1 MSPTM
6 NLSPTTS
13 SNSVASLHALFA
25 QLSTKGETNLH
36 KKLTSLFAKL
46 PGRDLEKLKTDF
58 GLYALRH
65 QKPPALAAGRT
76 PWATWLI
83 LGGRGAGKTRAGA
96 EWVRDV
102 ACNDAQ
108 ARIALVGE
116 TEHDVRAVMVEGV
129 SGLLSVHPHWERPT
143 WQPSLRRLAWKNGAV
158 AEIFSAENYESLRG
172 PQFTAAWC
180 DELAKWRQAEA
191 TFDMLQFGLRLGER
205 PRQVIT
211 TTPRPIALLKN
222 LMADPSTA
230 LTRAG
235 TVANALNLS
244 ASFVEQVFTRYKGTR
259 IGRQELDGEIVEERA
274 DALWTRA
281 GLESCRV
288 AAAPEL
294 TRIVVAI
301 DPPASSK
308 RGADACGIVAAGR
321 AGDGTIYVI
330 EDASIAGATPQGWAS
345 RAITLWR
352 KHAADMLIAEVNQ
365 GGEMVSA
372 VLRSIDSGVP
382 VTTTRAT
389 RGKYHRAEPVSQMY
403 EQGRVKHAGNFPELE
418 DEMCDFGLD
427 GLSSGHSPDRLDA
440 LVWAVAGLTFAAR
453 PEPRIRRL

>member
-1 MSPTM
+1 MSSDERL
-6 NLSPTTS
+6 LSVLRLLSKLEPDDRAAVLAALPPDVIDIFHS
-13 SNSVASLHALFA
+13 DFDLFA
-25 QLSTKGETNLH
+25 HAHQRPPD
-36 KKLTSLFAKL
+36 FAAD
-46 PGRDLEKLKTDF
+46 GR
-58 GLYALRH
+58 
-65 QKPPALAAGRT
+65 
-76 PWATWLI
+76 PWRTWLI

-96 EWVRDV
+96 EWVRHV
-102 ACNDAQ
+102 ACSDAK

-116 TEHDVRAVMVEGV
+116 TEHDVRSVMIEGA
-129 SGLLSVHPHWERPT
+129 SGLMAVHPRSEKLQWYPT
-143 WQPSLRRLAWKNGAV
+143 RRRIEWPNGAI
-158 AEIFSAENYESLRG
+158 AEVFSSENHEGLRG

-211 TTPRPIALLKN
+211 TTPRPIVLLKK
-222 LMADPSTA
+222 LMADPTTA

-244 ASFVEQVFTRYKGTR
+244 ASFVEQVFARYKGTR
-259 IGRQELDGEIVEERA
+259 LGRQELDGEIVEERA

-288 AAAPEL
+288 AAPPEL

-321 AGDGTIYVI
+321 AGDGTLYVL
-330 EDASIAGATPQGWAS
+330 EDGSIAGASPQGWAS

-352 KHAADMLIAEVNQ
+352 KYEADALIAEINQ

-389 RGKYHRAEPVSQMY
+389 RGKYHRAEPVSQLY
-403 EQGRVKHAGNFPELE
+403 EQGRVKHAGNFPALE

-440 LVWAVAGLTFAAR
+440 LVWAVAALTFAAR
-453 PEPRIRRL
+453 PEPRIRQL

>member
-1 MSPTM
+1 MSPTP
-6 NLSPTTS
+6 NPSPTMS
-13 SNSVASLHALFA
+13 SSSDETLLALFERF
-25 QLSTKGETNLH
+25 STNGEAELHENL
-36 KKLTSLFAKL
+36 TRLFAKL
-46 PGRDLEKLKTDF
+46 PGRNLEKLRTEF
-58 GLYALRH
+58 GLYALKH
-65 QKPPALAAGRT
+65 QTTPSLANSGA
-76 PWATWLI
+76 PWTTWLI

-96 EWVRDV
+96 EWVRHI
-102 ACNDAQ
+102 ACRDAK

-129 SGLLSVHPHWERPT
+129 SGLLSVHPYWERPN
-143 WQPSLRRLAWKNGAV
+143 WQPSLRRIEWKNGAV

-211 TTPRPIALLKN
+211 TTPRPIALLKK

-244 ASFVEQVFTRYKGTR
+244 ASFVEQVFARYKGTR

-288 AAAPEL
+288 DAAPEL

-321 AGDGTIYVI
+321 AGDGAIYVI

-352 KHAADMLIAEVNQ
+352 KYEADALIAEVNQ

-372 VLRSIDSGVP
+372 VLKSIDSAVP

-403 EQGRVKHAGNFPELE
+403 EQGRVKHAGNFPALE

-440 LVWAVAGLTFAAR
+440 LVWAVAALSFAAR
-453 PEPRIRRL
+453 PMPRIRRL

>member
-1 MSPTM
+1 LKD
-6 NLSPTTS
+6 LSKLEPDDRLAVLAGLPQEMADAF
-13 SNSVASLHALFA
+13 NADFDLFA
-25 QLSTKGETNLH
+25 HAHQRPPTAAANGE
-36 KKLTSLFAKL
+36 
-46 PGRDLEKLKTDF
+46 
-58 GLYALRH
+58 
-65 QKPPALAAGRT
+65 
-76 PWATWLI
+76 PWRTWLI

-96 EWVRDV
+96 EWVRRIAKADRH
-102 ACNDAQ
+102 

-116 TEHDVRAVMVEGV
+116 TEHDVRSVMIEGA
-129 SGLLSVHPHWERPT
+129 SGLIAVHPRSEGLKWYPT
-143 WQPSLRRLAWKNGAV
+143 RRRIEWPNGAI
-158 AEIFSAENYESLRG
+158 AEVFSSENYESLRG

-211 TTPRPIALLKN
+211 TTPRPIAFLKK

-244 ASFVEQVFTRYKGTR
+244 VAFVEQVFARYNGTR

-288 AAAPEL
+288 SAPPEL

-330 EDASIAGATPQGWAS
+330 EDASLAGATPQGWAS

-352 KHAADMLIAEVNQ
+352 KYEADALIAEVNQ

-389 RGKYHRAEPVSQMY
+389 RGKYHRAEPVSQLY
-403 EQGRVKHAGNFPELE
+403 EQGRVKHAGNFPALE

-440 LVWAVAGLTFAAR
+440 LVWAVAALTFAAR
-453 PEPRIRRL
+453 PMPRIRRL

>member
-1 MSPTM
+1 MT

-13 SNSVASLHALFA
+13 TSSVPSLHAHFA
-25 QLSTKGETNLH
+25 QFSTNGEAALHENL
-36 KKLTSLFAKL
+36 KRLFEKL
-46 PGRDLEKLKTDF
+46 PGRKLEKLKTDF

-65 QKPPALAAGRT
+65 QKAPALAAGGA
-76 PWATWLI
+76 PWRTWLI

-96 EWVRDV
+96 EWVRHV
-102 ACNDAQ
+102 ACHDAQ

-129 SGLLSVHPHWERPT
+129 SGLLGVHPTWERPT
-143 WQPSLRRLAWKNGAV
+143 WQPSLRRLEWQNGAV

-211 TTPRPIALLKN
+211 TTPRPIALLKTI
-222 LMADPSTA
+222 MADPATV

-259 IGRQELDGEIVEERA
+259 LGRQELDGEIVEERA

-321 AGDGTIYVI
+321 ASDGTVYVI

-345 RAITLWR
+345 RAIALWR
-352 KHAADMLIAEVNQ
+352 KYEADALIAEINQ

-372 VLRSIDSGVP
+372 VLKSIDSGVP

-389 RGKYHRAEPVSQMY
+389 RGKYHRAEPVSQLY
-403 EQGRVKHAGNFPELE
+403 EQGRVKHAGNFPSLE

-440 LVWAVAGLTFAAR
+440 MVWAVAGLTFAAR

>member
-1 MSPTM
+1 MLAALLP
-6 NLSPTTS
+6 NEVEIL
-13 SNSVASLHALFA
+13 NSDFCLFA
-25 QLSTKGETNLH
+25 HE
-36 KKLTSLFAKL
+36 
-46 PGRDLEKLKTDF
+46 
-58 GLYALRH
+58 H
-65 QKPPALAAGRT
+65 QKPPDLAADGK
-76 PWATWLI
+76 PWRTWLI

-96 EWVRDV
+96 EWVRGIAKADG
-102 ACNDAQ
+102 A

-116 TEHDVRAVMVEGV
+116 TEHDVRSVMIEGA
-129 SGLLSVHPHWERPT
+129 SGLMAVHPRSERLKWYPT
-143 WQPSLRRLAWKNGAV
+143 RRRVEWPNGAI
-158 AEIFSAENYESLRG
+158 AEVFSSENHEGLRG

-211 TTPRPIALLKN
+211 TTPRPIALLRKI
-222 LMADPSTA
+222 MADPATV

-244 ASFVEQVFTRYKGTR
+244 ASFVEQVFAQYKGTR
-259 IGRQELDGEIVEERA
+259 LGRQELDGEIVEERA

-281 GLESCRV
+281 GLEGCRV
-288 AAAPEL
+288 TAPPEL

-321 AGDGTIYVI
+321 AGDGTVYVI

-345 RAITLWR
+345 RAISLWR
-352 KHAADMLIAEVNQ
+352 KYEADALIAEINQ

-372 VLRSIDSGVP
+372 VLKSIDGGVP

-389 RGKYHRAEPVSQMY
+389 RGKYHRAEPVSQLY
-403 EQGRVKHAGNFPELE
+403 EQGRVKHAGNFPSLE

-440 LVWAVAGLTFAAR
+440 MVWAVAALTFAAR

>member
-1 MSPTM
+1 M
-6 NLSPTTS
+6 LR
-13 SNSVASLHALFA
+13 SLPPQLLAALD
-25 QLSTKGETNLH
+25 
-36 KKLTSLFAKL
+36 
-46 PGRDLEKLKTDF
+46 RDFITL
-58 GLYALRH
+58 AHRH
-65 QKPPALAAGRT
+65 QEPPAHARNGGDWT
-76 PWATWLI
+76 TWLM
-83 LGGRGAGKTRAGA
+83 LGGRGAGKTRLGA
-96 EWVRDV
+96 EWVRAQV
-102 ACNDAQ
+102 AA
-108 ARIALVGE
+108 APPYASRRALHIALVGE
-116 TEHDVRAVMVEGV
+116 TAHDAREVMVEGP
-129 SGLLSVHPHWERPT
+129 SGILRHAPRGERPVWT
-143 WQPSLRRLAWKNGAV
+143 STRRRLEWLNGAV
-158 AEIFSAENYESLRG
+158 ATTFSADDPEQLRG
-172 PQFTAAWC
+172 PQFDAAWC

-211 TTPRPIALLKN
+211 TTPRPIALLRKI
-222 LMADPSTA
+222 MADPATV

-244 ASFVEQVFTRYKGTR
+244 ASFVEQVFAQYKGTR
-259 IGRQELDGEIVEERA
+259 LGRQELDGEIVEERA

-281 GLESCRV
+281 GLEGCRV
-288 AAAPEL
+288 TAPPEL

-321 AGDGTIYVI
+321 AGDGTVYVI

-345 RAITLWR
+345 RAISLWR
-352 KHAADMLIAEVNQ
+352 KYEADALIAEINQ

-372 VLRSIDSGVP
+372 VLKSIDGGVP

-389 RGKYHRAEPVSQMY
+389 RGKYHRAEPVSQLY
-403 EQGRVKHAGNFPELE
+403 EQGRVKHAGNFPSLE

-440 LVWAVAGLTFAAR
+440 MVWAVAALTFAAR